1 MRILYTLILLSTAL
15 AATAQVDTINAKN
28 NRLLTDRLKEG
39 TAKYLVYQTDSLTG
53 IVTSS
58 DIWERSISFGSLAGS
73 NQAVTL
79 FEWKWYR
86 NESLFRHVKA
96 VADRKTLAPISENTL
111 FKGFAFAGYRFDNGF
126 LTPDSTLQGNRV
138 NKAMKVALTPAIFN
152 WELDMETFSTLP
164 VNSVGQKF
172 AIAFMDPNSP
182 TPNYH
187 VYEVTGAE
195 NLALNK
201 EVSIKCW
208 LLRINY
214 GNGAYAQFWISQQ
227 SHEVLKMREYFNGT
241 YRYKVKLY

>member
-1 MRILYTLILLSTAL
+1 MRILYTLILLTVTLTAV
-15 AATAQVDTINAKN
+15 AQVDTINAKN

-39 TAKYLVYQTDSLTG
+39 ISKYLVYNTDSLTG
-53 IVTSS
+53 TVTAS
-58 DIWERSISFGSLAGS
+58 DIWERTVTFGSLTGS

-96 VADRKTLAPISENTL
+96 VADRKTLAPVSEITL

-126 LTPDSTLQGNRV
+126 LTPDTTLQGNRV
-138 NKAMKVALTPAIFN
+138 NKNMKVPLNPAVFN

-164 VNSVGQKF
+164 ITGVGQKF

-187 VYEVTGAE
+187 LYEVAGAE

-208 LLRINY
+208 LLKINY
-214 GNGAYAQFWISQQ
+214 GNGSYAQFWISQQ
-227 SHEVLKMREYFNGT
+227 SHEVLKMREYFNGS